1 MQRGHDTNFNVDVVP
16 CRFTGFT
23 HDQKYAKNHARH
35 HRIAIFT
42 ADVKNARLKYRHLLA
57 VVVSS
62 LGRITP
68 QMTNVTNKNLK
79 V

>member
-1 MQRGHDTNFNVDVVP
+1 MQRGYDTNFDVAIVSYQ
-16 CRFTGFT
+16 FTGFNR
-23 HDQKYAKNHARH
+23 DGKYAKNHAKH